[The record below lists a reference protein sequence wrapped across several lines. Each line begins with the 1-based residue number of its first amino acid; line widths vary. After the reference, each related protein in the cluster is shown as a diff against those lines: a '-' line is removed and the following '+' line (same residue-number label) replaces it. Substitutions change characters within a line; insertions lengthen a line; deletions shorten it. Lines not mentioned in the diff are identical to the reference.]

1 MDLFFP
7 SQELEPDNRTKN
19 DSRVHTCN
27 LEKKILCIFNV
38 FHDSP
43 PCLQFLLPGSF
54 LPWMK
59 EVSSSSSSSS
69 SSFYSF
75 CFRSSQGRS
84 IVNYMRGRAPLGSAF
99 CLHRMRKTFT
109 RAVCVW
115 RAVCVK
121 VRWICKFYCL
131 PPRLRPSSSPIRCVR
146 IGTLTVNFE
155 NVVARHRWRIRNC
168 RETCPSSI
176 STLYHHHVE
185 TRIKYRSKRNQIS
198 TTSGIEKE
206 RCRFV
211 SNFQSQNPSP
221 KNTRSL
227 IQSPPRFSIIIC
239 FKINSISKTIV
250 SILRLITIPNND
262 NQKARLWSARSKGK
276 QVACTKPCEQTVGEG
291 GQARQRVPRSWQTF
305 IPGGDARERS
315 CVKGLR
321 FAYRCAYRHIATLR
335 YSLSP
340 PPPPNRKWIS
350 PRREHNRDVQRAPSL
365 LRFAREAEVNKRGR
379 ATALSRLIGKDL
391 LARACGGSGLKL
403 KFDCRLPGTVFA
415 AIVSP
420 SALHRGKSRHDGEG
434 LVETTWRPTMFA
446 DRPTREI
453 LNERVCVRARVH
465 RFKTS
470 RHRPIVCKSLRG

>member
-1 MDLFFP
+1 MLTVSASGEFPPLDERSFFLFFFFFF
-7 SQELEPDNRTKN
+7 QL
-19 DSRVHTCN
+19 
-27 LEKKILCIFNV
+27 
-38 FHDSP
+38 
-43 PCLQFLLPGSF
+43 LQFLL
-54 LPWMK
+54 
-59 EVSSSSSSSS
+59 V
-69 SSFYSF
+69 
-75 CFRSSQGRS
+75 FRSSQGRS

-155 NVVARHRWRIRNC
+155 NVVARHRWRIWNC
-168 RETCPSSI
+168 RETCLSSI

-198 TTSGIEKE
+198 MTSGIEKE

-221 KNTRSL
+221 RNTRSL

-335 YSLSP
+335 YSLSLP
-340 PPPPNRKWIS
+340 PPP
-350 PRREHNRDVQRAPSL
+350 
-365 LRFAREAEVNKRGR
+365 
-379 ATALSRLIGKDL
+379 
-391 LARACGGSGLKL
+391 
-403 KFDCRLPGTVFA
+403 
-415 AIVSP
+415 
-420 SALHRGKSRHDGEG
+420 
-434 LVETTWRPTMFA
+434 
-446 DRPTREI
+446 
-453 LNERVCVRARVH
+453 
-465 RFKTS
+465 
-470 RHRPIVCKSLRG
+470 